1 MPLKGEKYFELF
13 HMFSELHK
21 TGGVED
27 EQDRALPCF
36 FTVGF
41 LNTILV
47 PETDKVLK
55 YPLYPGDFIRWVGCW
70 LYRDHWVNI
79 P

>member
-1 MPLKGEKYFELF
+1 MSKIELF
-13 HMFSELHK
+13 L
-21 TGGVED
+21 V
-27 EQDRALPCF
+27 F